1 MSFRKEIKFKLSS
14 SDVKIFKG
22 IFQELGMVT
31 LFPKRKINSCYFDT
45 PDLILF
51 FESEE
56 GILPRK
62 KIRHRWYKDKKIIL
76 EEIKISSI
84 EGRYKTSEKLIID
97 SDYELNNQIHFD
109 KDYGLLTP
117 KIIVSY
123 DREYFFYK
131 NLRLTIDTNIKYQD
145 IQGLSRKIVRDFEN
159 VLEIKT
165 SINTSQN
172 YLEKLLQIRPAR
184 FSKYCRGVLR
194 LKNQL

>member
-14 SDVKIFKG
+14 SDVNIFKG
-22 IFQELGMVT
+22 IFHQLGMVT

-45 PDLILF
+45 PDLRLF
-51 FESEE
+51 SESEE

-84 EGRYKTSEKLIID
+84 EGRYKTSDKLIID
-97 SDYELNNQIHFD
+97 SHYELDNQMYFD
-109 KDYGLLTP
+109 KDYGLLNP

-123 DREYFFYK
+123 NREYFLYK
-131 NLRLTIDTNIKYQD
+131 KLRLTIDTNIKYQD
-145 IQGLSRKIVRDFEN
+145 IQSLSKKVSRDFEN

-165 SINTSQN
+165 STNTSLN
-172 YLEKLLQIRPAR
+172 YLEKLFQIQPAR

-194 LKNQL
+194 LKKQL